1 MHSSAKPFVVA
12 ALLIAAMPWAV
23 AAETGRTLGDYRFV
37 PVSNIDGPFIT
48 TRFSNF
54 TGLAW
59 AGGLNLPLLVIETDP
74 PDTLLALN
82 GNFLFIVAEFRY
94 QHAVHPR
101 VAIALSASGVSR
113 VGTSGQA
120 LLSQGVTVL
129 KVIDLGGAV
138 ELWRNDRVLLSAV
151 LNVGYVDGLV
161 IDFVKF
167 AEDVIE
173 GNIENAAIIN
183 TVDGGTVD
191 GGINAAWALNHW
203 AGITGVAH
211 VGSADVEGLS
221 GELRWRLAAAGTV
234 DFGQRGNAPVGVGL
248 SFDVDHLKPSTV
260 ETGTAVGVGLGVHY
274 TGRDDLNLGLELR
287 WSRLPLQGWDTTA
300 YPVSFGLALSYYF

>member
-1 MHSSAKPFVVA
+1 
-12 ALLIAAMPWAV
+12 
-23 AAETGRTLGDYRFV
+23 
-37 PVSNIDGPFIT
+37 
-48 TRFSNF
+48 
-54 TGLAW
+54 
-59 AGGLNLPLLVIETDP
+59 
-74 PDTLLALN
+74 
-82 GNFLFIVAEFRY
+82 
-94 QHAVHPR
+94 
-101 VAIALSASGVSR
+101 

-129 KVIDLGGAV
+129 KVIDLGGTV
-138 ELWRNDRVLLSAV
+138 ELWRNDRVLLSAA
-151 LNVGYVDGLV
+151 LKFGFIDGLV

-173 GNIENAAIIN
+173 GNIENATIIN

-234 DFGQRGNAPVGVGL
+234 GVGL
-248 SFDVDHLKPSTV
+248 SFDVDHLTPSTV
-260 ETGTAVGVGLGVHY
+260 EAGTAVGVGLGVHY